1 MEEFLSAL
9 ATSRLCHPD
18 DWPADD
24 EMAAMYDYELNTAY
38 HWMVTSCEFSAVSW
52 TSFTYSSL
60 FTFSGSQTKNKQII
74 VIL

>member
-1 MEEFLSAL
+1 MLHWAVSAILDPPPSVTLHCRPWRSLDMEEFLSAL

-38 HWMVTSCEFSAVSW
+38 H
-52 TSFTYSSL
+52 
-60 FTFSGSQTKNKQII
+60 
-74 VIL
+74 